1 MTSKGR
7 AMQARI
13 VAGAAEVVRER
24 GPANTGLDDIRAAT
38 GVSSSQLFHYF
49 PDGKRALMLA
59 VARYEA
65 DRILTE
71 QEPHLSDLSTAEC
84 WREWAHNLVARY
96 QRQGSRCGLSALVSQ
111 LDPGNEDVREIVVD
125 LYRRWEEALA
135 IGVSRLQNS
144 NGSDGALDPQR
155 EAAHL
160 LTSIQGGVTIL
171 MATGSADY
179 LEEALRSTV
188 DRLTVGHEHI

>member
-24 GPANTGLDDIRAAT
+24 GQANAGLDDIRAAT

-49 PDGKRALMLA
+49 PEGKRALMLA

-65 DRILTE
+65 DRILAE
-71 QEPHLSDLSTAEC
+71 QEPQLSDLSTAEC
-84 WREWAHNLVARY
+84 WQEWAQNLVARY
-96 QRQGSRCGLSALVSQ
+96 QRQGSRCGLSALVGQ

-135 IGVSRLQNS
+135 TGVRRLQNG
-144 NGSDGALDPQR
+144 NGAACTLDPQR
-155 EAAHL
+155 EAASL

-171 MATGSADY
+171 MATGSTDY
-179 LEEALRSTV
+179 LEEALRTAV
-188 DRLTVGHEHI
+188 DRLTDEHEHR